1 MNEKNLTPKEK
12 IASLKRGYKM
22 CGELAPGGVKRK
34 CANSALSVISGY
46 VGIAFSGA
54 IVDVVTGGSDL
65 SYAVWYAVI
74 FAAVMLIRGILDT
87 FLYVSKAEQLDRG
100 FEQNAKMLIAK
111 KCMELD
117 YVRIENPETHRL
129 KERAETYL
137 YGNGSRWNGL
147 GRLYYDTGI
156 IIEAVTAVIAGVV
169 MCFKP
174 LFLTPPNADGF
185 MWFVQSLWGLLT
197 AAVLYGTVIFIY
209 IKVSKHLGKVWSA
222 YFADERNN
230 QVQRVLGF
238 YEDFH
243 KNKYQ
248 RGKDIRIYD
257 QSEMLE
263 KEWGKYCGKELEINR
278 GIMKKSVMFDWL
290 APLFM
295 TMILAITYSL
305 VIARAAGGQYTA
317 AEATVLVMSIS
328 KLMDGVTTILGYKVD
343 FFDLAPMNITHIYN
357 FLDIPCEKYMGTI
370 PTEKRDDNEYEFEFK
385 HVYFKY
391 PGSEQYVLR
400 DINLKWRIGE
410 KMALVGRNG
419 SGKSTLVK
427 LLCRLYDPTEGN
439 ITLNGIDIKKYN
451 YDEYMAL
458 FSVVFQD
465 SKLFSFSIAEN
476 VAADMDYDPSRA
488 EDCVRRAGLSER
500 LDNMPEGIKTFLYKD
515 FDENGVEISG
525 GEAQKLCLARAVY
538 KGSPFIVLDE
548 PTAAL
553 DPISEHDVYT
563 NFNSIVGTRT
573 AVYISHRLSSCKFCD
588 DITVL
593 DKGEIAERGSHESL
607 LSAGGVYAKM
617 WAAQAE
623 YYKNT
628 AGKLYD

>member
-1 MNEKNLTPKEK
+1 
-12 IASLKRGYKM
+12 M
-22 CGELAPGGVKRK
+22 CGELAPGGVARK

-65 SYAVWYAVI
+65 SYAVKFAVI
-74 FAAVMLIRGILDT
+74 FAAVMLVRGVLDT

-100 FEQNAKMLIAK
+100 FEQNSKMLIAK

-129 KERAETYL
+129 KERAETFL

-147 GRLYYDTGI
+147 GRIYYDSGI
-156 IIEAVTAVIAGVV
+156 IIEAVTAVVAGIV

-174 LFLTPPNADGF
+174 LFLTPPNTGGF
-185 MWFVQSLWGLLT
+185 MGFVQSIWGLL
-197 AAVLYGTVIFIY
+197 AAAALYGIIIFCSL
-209 IKVSKHLGKVWSA
+209 KVTKYAGKIWSA
-222 YFADERNN
+222 FFADEQNN
-230 QVQRVLGF
+230 QVDRVLGF
-238 YEDFH
+238 YMDFH
-243 KNKYQ
+243 RNKYQ

-263 KEWGKYCGKELEINR
+263 KEWGKYCDKELEIGR
-278 GIMKKSVMFDWL
+278 DLMKKSVRFDL
-290 APLFM
+290 ASPLFM
-295 TMILAITYSL
+295 TMIMIITYSL

-317 AEATVLVMSIS
+317 AEATVLVMSIT
-328 KLMDGVTTILGYKVD
+328 KLLNGVMTLLNFKVD
-343 FFDLAPMNITHIYN
+343 FFDLVPMNITHIYD

-370 PTEKRDDNEYEFEFK
+370 PTEKRDDNEYEFEFR

-427 LLCRLYDPTEGN
+427 LLCRLYDPTEGE
-439 ITLNGIDIKKYN
+439 ITLNGIDIKKYK
-451 YDEYMAL
+451 YEEYMEL
-458 FSVVFQD
+458 FAVVFQD
-465 SKLFSFSIAEN
+465 SRLFSFSIAEN
-476 VAADMDYDPSRA
+476 VAADTEYDRARA

-500 LDNMPEGIKTFLYKD
+500 LDDMSEGIETCLYKD

-525 GEAQKLCLARAVY
+525 GEAQKLCLARAIY

-553 DPISEHDVYT
+553 DPISEHDIYT
-563 NFNSIVGTRT
+563 KFNGIVGTRT
-573 AVYISHRLSSCKFCD
+573 AIYISHRLSSCRFCD

-593 DKGEIAERGSHESL
+593 DNGQIAERGSHEKL
-607 LSAGGVYAKM
+607 LAGEGTYAKM

-628 AGKLYD
+628 AGELFA

>member
-1 MNEKNLTPKEK
+1 MSDKKFTAREK
-12 IASLKRGYKM
+12 IASLKRGYKI
-22 CGELAPGGVKRK
+22 CGELAPGGIARK
-34 CANSALSVISGY
+34 CAGSVLYIISSY

-54 IVDVVTGGSDL
+54 IVGAITGENDL
-65 SYAVWYAVI
+65 SSAVNYAVI
-74 FAAVMLIRGILDT
+74 FALVTLVQTTLNT
-87 FLYVSKAEQLDRG
+87 VLNVSKAEQLDRS
-100 FEQNAKMLIAK
+100 FEQNGKMLIAK

-129 KERAETYL
+129 KQQAENFL
-137 YGNGSRWNGL
+137 YGDGGRWNGL
-147 GRLYYDTGI
+147 GRIYYDTGI
-156 IIEAVTAVIAGVV
+156 IVEGAAAFIAGLIL
-169 MCFKP
+169 CFKP
-174 LFLTPPNADGF
+174 LFLTPPCADGF
-185 MWFVQSLWGLLT
+185 MGFVQSIWGALLAI
-197 AAVLYGTVIFIY
+197 AAYGIAILLNLRIAKYTGKIWSEFF
-209 IKVSKHLGKVWSA
+209 SDKH
-222 YFADERNN
+222 NN

-238 YEDFH
+238 YMDFH
-243 KNKYQ
+243 RNRYQ

-263 KEWGKYCGKELEINR
+263 KEWEKHNGENLEINK
-278 GIMKKSVMFDWL
+278 GMMKKTMRFDL
-290 APLFM
+290 GFQLFY
-295 TMILAITYSL
+295 TIIKAITYSL
-305 VIARAAGGQYTA
+305 IITRAAGGQYSA
-317 AEATVLVMSIS
+317 AEATVLVMSVT
-328 KLMDGVTTILGYKVD
+328 KLLNGILSILNYKVD
-343 FFDLAPMNITHIYN
+343 FFDIVPANITHIFN

-370 PTEKRDDNEYEFEFK
+370 PTEKRDDNEYEFEFR

-427 LLCRLYDPTEGN
+427 LLCRLYDPTEGE
-439 ITLNGIDIKKYN
+439 ITLNGIDIKKYK
-451 YDEYMAL
+451 YEEYMEL
-458 FSVVFQD
+458 FAVVFQD
-465 SKLFSFSIAEN
+465 SRLFSFSIAEN
-476 VAADMDYDPSRA
+476 VAADTEYDRARA

-500 LDNMPEGIKTFLYKD
+500 LDDMSEGIETCLYKD

-525 GEAQKLCLARAVY
+525 GEAQKLCLARAIY

-553 DPISEHDVYT
+553 DPISEHDIYT
-563 NFNSIVGTRT
+563 KFNGIVGTRT
-573 AVYISHRLSSCKFCD
+573 AIYISHRLSSCRFCD

-593 DKGEIAERGSHESL
+593 DNGQIAERGSHEKL
-607 LSAGGVYAKM
+607 LAGEGTYAKM

-628 AGKLYD
+628 AGELFA